1 MSRKRRR
8 PMIER
13 FTLFGDLQKIEEQ
26 DDGTLIVSGI
36 ASSEAVDA
44 DGEIITADAVR
55 KALPDYMKFGNI
67 REMHS
72 NIAAGTAL
80 SCEVDADDVT
90 HIEAHVVDPTS
101 IKKVRAGVLKGFSLG
116 GKKLSYD
123 ETNRRI
129 ITGICLSEISLVD
142 RPSNP
147 DSIISLV
154 KFEEGD
160 TPMEDNSLAKY
171 VGEEIQDAATA
182 VQCLCSIHYLLQK
195 EMAEANEP
203 PDQIEALQAVVEALK
218 RFIASEIQED
228 NQDMTLKTDTGGTSA
243 TVGKSETSTEMEAE
257 LMTAENA
264 LAKAAKARLE
274 EVHKAMAEAMD
285 AHKAAVGAHQEAYSK
300 LSAAH
305 KMYKAYH
312 KGIIDSKPEGE
323 EEAEEEE
330 GEKEGEGETK
340 EECSKAE
347 GADTLQKVASL
358 EKSIQTL
365 QDQITKMSK
374 TPVMT
379 PGEVRALSK
388 DDDGAALQKTTTP
401 STPEEAMRKAH
412 SAPFLTQ
419 RFGVL

>member
-1 MSRKRRR
+1 
-8 PMIER
+8 
-13 FTLFGDLQKIEEQ
+13 
-26 DDGTLIVSGI
+26 
-36 ASSEAVDA
+36 VDA

-80 SCEVDADDVT
+80 SCEVDARDVT
-90 HIEAHVVDPTS
+90 HIEAHIVDPTS

-123 ETNRRI
+123 EDNRRI
-129 ITGICLSEISLVD
+129 ITGIRLSEISLVD

-154 KFEEGD
+154 KFEEGE
-160 TPMEDNSLAKY
+160 TPMTDDSLAKY
-171 VGEEIQDAATA
+171 VGEEIQDATTA
-182 VQCLCSIHYLLQK
+182 IQCLGAIHFLLQR

-203 PDQIEALQAVVEALK
+203 PDQIEALQTVVEALK
-218 RFIASEIQED
+218 RFIASEIVED
-228 NQDMTLKTDTGGTSA
+228 HQDMALKTTNSGGASA
-243 TVGKSETSTEMEAE
+243 TVGKCETSTEMEAE
-257 LMTAENA
+257 PMTAENA

-305 KMYKAYH
+305 KMYKSYH

-323 EEAEEEE
+323 EEESEEE
-330 GEKEGEGETK
+330 GEKEEEKEGEGETK

-347 GADTLQKVASL
+347 GTDTLQKISSL
-358 EKSIQTL
+358 EGRIQEL
-365 QDQITKMSK
+365 QEQLTKMFK
-374 TPVMT
+374 APVMT
-379 PGEVRALSK
+379 PGELKALSK
-388 DDDGAALQKTTTP
+388 DEDSGQSLQKTTAP